1 MKLKKTGLLLVATMS
16 SFSVLSASLDWTE
29 KPSDGSTDS
38 ASAAIQFEAS
48 VPTILDGRWV
58 TFTGESGGTLKS
70 GHFDVSADGQ
80 FSTSK
85 PVVLELHYYDPVS
98 AETGDMVSLDDKLGG
113 LGGFGGVTISKLTYQ
128 VSDVDFKADS
138 PSTDVSTAEAN
149 IKVNDTLVTP
159 NTAIDS
165 SSLGVNPAQTSWD
178 ISNKSKATVFG
189 HVAAGDTIS
198 ATATVTADLDFAS

>member
-1 MKLKKTGLLLVATMS
+1 MKLKTSCLLLGAMS
-16 SFSVLSASLDWTE
+16 SFCALSAPIDWSE
-29 KPSDGSTDS
+29 SPVDGSTDS

-48 VPTILDGRWV
+48 VPTILDGQWV

-80 FSTSK
+80 FSTST

-98 AETGDMVSLDDKLGG
+98 TETGDMVSLDDKLGG
-113 LGGFGGVTISKLTYQ
+113 IAGFGGVKISKLAYQ
-128 VSDVDFKADS
+128 VTDIDFVAES

-149 IKVNDTLVTP
+149 IKVNDVLVTP
-159 NTAIDS
+159 NTEIDS
-165 SSLGVNPAQTSWD
+165 SLLGSIPAQTSWD